1 MHLHDL
7 ANQHNANASREPEAA
22 MTIKELKSGL
32 QRAEARLDEARS
44 DGEWTAANEMVI
56 YWRMLVDDAQ
66 QRRAA

>member
-1 MHLHDL
+1 
-7 ANQHNANASREPEAA
+7 